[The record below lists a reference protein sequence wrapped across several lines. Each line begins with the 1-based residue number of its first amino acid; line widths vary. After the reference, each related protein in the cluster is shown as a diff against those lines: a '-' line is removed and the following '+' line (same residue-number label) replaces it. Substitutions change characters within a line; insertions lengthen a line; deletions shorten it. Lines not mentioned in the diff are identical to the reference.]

1 MGKKRQMHKSKLK
14 AMGYTTQESKNTDRE
29 LDKSGHRKK
38 TIEAT
43 GQRTDRR
50 ELENKDSELDKS
62 SHRNK
67 I

>member
-1 MGKKRQMHKSKLK
+1 MKVNLKSSRVHNTGKNLK
-14 AMGYTTQESKNTDRE
+14 IQIESLVKVDIENE
-29 LDKSGHRKK
+29 
-38 TIEAT
+38 EAT
-43 GQRTDRR
+43 GYRIYRR

>member
-1 MGKKRQMHKSKLK
+1 
-14 AMGYTTQESKNTDRE
+14 MGYTTQESKNMDRE
-29 LDKSGHRKK
+29 LDKSRHRKK
-38 TIEAT
+38 IEAAT
-43 GQRTDRR
+43 GQRTDRK

>member
-1 MGKKRQMHKSKLK
+1 M
-14 AMGYTTQESKNTDRE
+14 DRE
-29 LDKSGHRKK
+29 LDKSRHRKK
-38 TIEAT
+38 IEEVT
-43 GQRTDRR
+43 GYGTDRR